1 MKLHSDDLF
10 NDQALRAL
18 GYATFGAA
26 DIGEVSST
34 MSRITRTDA
43 VQWHDEWRATADRV
57 AASAEATDRAG
68 ARSAWL
74 RASNYY
80 RTAGIFL
87 MGSPVDPRLVETSHL
102 QASTFRASVALLEF
116 PPDII
121 EIPYEGSSMPAYFF
135 RVDDSGSPK
144 PTIILTDGYDGT
156 VEEIMICDGFAA
168 LERGYNVLAFDG
180 PGQGAMIVDRGVVF
194 RPDWEKVVTPVV
206 DFALS
211 LPEVDPDRLV
221 LHGLSFGGY
230 LAPRAATREHR
241 FAACI
246 SDCGPY
252 DLRAALESHIPAVL
266 LTPAMEPILRRIL
279 ARRVPQASKGWA
291 LRRGQWV
298 HGVGNAMDYL
308 ALSKQYSL
316 KGLERLITCPTLV
329 VQASDDDISVGQRQ
343 LFDALTSPKEYI
355 EFTASEGA
363 GRHCESGARR
373 LYHERVFG
381 WLETVIGDP
390 GQPARVSQLERG
402 R

>member
-1 MKLHSDDLF
+1 MKLHADDLF
-10 NDQALRAL
+10 NDQAFRAL

-26 DIGEVSST
+26 DIGEVTST

-57 AASAEATDRAG
+57 AASAEKSDRAG

-102 QASTFRASVALLEF
+102 QTSTFRASVALLEF

-121 EIPYEGSSMPAYFF
+121 EIPYDGISMPGYFF
-135 RVDDSGSPK
+135 RVDDSGMSR

-206 DFALS
+206 DLALS

-241 FAACI
+241 FAACV

-252 DLRAALESHIPAVL
+252 DLSDALESHIPAML
-266 LTPAMEPILRRIL
+266 LTPAMEPVLRRIL
-279 ARRVPQASKGWA
+279 AHRVPQASKGWA

-298 HGVGNAMDYL
+298 HGVGNSMDYL
-308 ALSKQYSL
+308 TLSKQYSL

-329 VQASDDDISVGQRQ
+329 VHGENDDISVGQRA
-343 LFDALTSPKEYI
+343 LFEALTCRKEYI
-355 EFTASEGA
+355 EFASSEGA
-363 GRHCESGARR
+363 GAHCEAGARR
-373 LYHERVFG
+373 QYHERVFA
-381 WLETVIGDP
+381 WLETVVGDP
-390 GQPARVSQLERG
+390 AQPARTKSVSS
-402 R
+402 